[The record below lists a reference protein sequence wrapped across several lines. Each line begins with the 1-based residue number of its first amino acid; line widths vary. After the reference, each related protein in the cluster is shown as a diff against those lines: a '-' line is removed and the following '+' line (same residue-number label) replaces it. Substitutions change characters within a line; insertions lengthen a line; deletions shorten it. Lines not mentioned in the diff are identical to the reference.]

1 MAKTDIKQKIERVV
15 IKIPKEVADY
25 FRKAFPHGQRSEF
38 VARCILAHKH
48 KKEITEMEDILFAG
62 AKKRQNED

>member
-1 MAKTDIKQKIERVV
+1 MAKIGIQNKIERVV

-25 FRKAFPHGQRSEF
+25 FRKTFPHGQRSEF

-48 KKEITEMEDILFAG
+48 KKEISEMEDILLAS